1 MLKVKK
7 TFITLEQLSLL
18 YADVEGIVSF
28 TLVPAS
34 LREKVT
40 DDKFDM
46 EYIRRNGFTHVQN
59 DPMVQ
64 IALLGDGGEKEFL
77 RGIA

>member
-34 LREKVT
+34 LRE
-40 DDKFDM
+40 
-46 EYIRRNGFTHVQN
+46 
-59 DPMVQ
+59 
-64 IALLGDGGEKEFL
+64 L
-77 RGIA
+77 